1 MKKLIGLTGFLLL
14 GGCSLFRPAIDD
26 YVPPEFEYPGPDSE
40 TEEILDDYRDRYRM
54 HTSRVVATAHDTL
67 KFGKPDSGLNNL
79 VADAIR
85 FRAAEESQ
93 RFVHLGVIGISPFG
107 VWFEPG
113 KITFGDMFEF
123 LPEDDHLVI
132 LTLTGHRVYELLQ
145 QVAAQGGAPVSGAR
159 FMLGPGNQAKG
170 ILVNAEVINLEK
182 EYLVATSSRFAD
194 GEGPFIALWN
204 PVRRQDYDVSMKEL
218 LIDHF
223 RRESDLYNITDARIR
238 S

>member
-1 MKKLIGLTGFLLL
+1 MKKLIGLAGFLLL
-14 GGCSLFRPAIDD
+14 SGCSLFQPVVEE

-40 TEEILDDYRDRYRM
+40 TEEILDSYRHKYRM
-54 HTSRVVATAHDTL
+54 HTNRVVATAHDTL
-67 KFGKPDSGLNNL
+67 KFEKPDSGLNNL

-93 RFVHLGVIGISPFG
+93 KFVHLGVIGISPFR

-113 KITFGDMFEF
+113 KITLGDMFEF

-132 LTLTGHRVYELLQ
+132 LTLTGHQVYDLVQ

-159 FMLGPGNQAKG
+159 FMLGPDNQAQG
-170 ILVNAEVINLEK
+170 ILVNAEIINPEN
-182 EYLVATSSRFAD
+182 EYLVATTSRFAD
-194 GEGPFIALWN
+194 GEGPFSALWN
-204 PVRRQDYDVSMKEL
+204 PVRRQDYEVSMNEL
-218 LIDHF
+218 LIEHF